1 MAELAPPAA
10 LEPWE
15 LVAAKETSARAS
27 HALAGDGNHGK
38 LAGCNGSGGLARLD
52 TLELTSSRAAPGES
66 TDSQVVH
73 DDASEADTRE
83 RQAAIGEGVNGTSQ
97 ASAAAADE
105 VPDQAGRVPDARGGG
120 PEEADDLLTAQS
132 MQQRS
137 RRMFTGGAG
146 EPAHSRMGTVAEPAT
161 NELLILVDDAA
172 NELFDAEERGELQ
185 LTAGPLDRIDARGY
199 LLADVVGRTYT
210 SAEDAATVG
219 KRAQEHVNS
228 KKAGVRKDLAAI
240 EKAAYLKVYKAR
252 AAAAKGGTIADAVA
266 QKVKTIETEAET
278 QVAAL
283 MSKTYMTL
291 FKDISLKRKRV
302 SALPPQPSVV
312 EFRGAWSEVREA
324 EAAWLVACDT
334 RACAGEKQDTAAS
347 NLENFWERVK
357 DKRRISDSQEA
368 VLDRLVARFEAA
380 AAAFES
386 AEERLAAAKDALEQA
401 TEKLTHTRDAVM
413 AGYDPDAEPTLQTL
427 EYLKISEAVCCYLTS
442 VYRRQQQYADARARE
457 AEEEIAEHKSKRK
470 RSR

>member
-1 MAELAPPAA
+1 M
-10 LEPWE
+10 
-15 LVAAKETSARAS
+15 
-27 HALAGDGNHGK
+27 D
-38 LAGCNGSGGLARLD
+38 CSGR
-52 TLELTSSRAAPGES
+52 
-66 TDSQVVH
+66 
-73 DDASEADTRE
+73 
-83 RQAAIGEGVNGTSQ
+83 
-97 ASAAAADE
+97 AADE
-105 VPDQAGRVPDARGGG
+105 VPDQTGQVPDAQGGG
-120 PEEADDLLTAQS
+120 AEEAAALLTALS
-132 MQQRS
+132 MRQRS

-146 EPAHSRMGTVAEPAT
+146 APSHSGMGTVAEPAT

-219 KRAQEHVNS
+219 KRAQEHVNG
-228 KKAGVRKDLAAI
+228 KKAGVRKDLAAV

-252 AAAAKGGTIADAVA
+252 AAAAKGGTTADAVA
-266 QKVKTIETEAET
+266 QKVKTIEAEAET

-283 MSKTYMTL
+283 MSKTYVTL

-302 SALPPQPSVV
+302 SALPPQPSVA
-312 EFRGAWSEVREA
+312 EFRGAWSEAREA

-413 AGYDPDAEPTLQTL
+413 AGDDPDAEPTLQTL
-427 EYLKISEAVCCYLTS
+427 EYLKISEAVCWYLSS

-457 AEEEIAEHKSKRK
+457 AEEEIAEHKAKLK